1 MNDNFKSAGLFKRL
15 AAIFYDVLM
24 LIAVLIMAGFFA
36 KLIGFIPPMPIE
48 NQTKD
53 VTYWLLRI
61 GFNTYVYLICYF
73 YFAYPWVKTGQTLGM
88 RTWKIKVVNL
98 DGTTLSYK
106 TATIRFFVAILS
118 WITLGFGFW
127 RSLFDKEKRTWHDAL
142 SQTRLVSVNY
152 AK

>member
-1 MNDNFKSAGLFKRL
+1 MTNNFEPAGLLKRL

-36 KLIGFIPPMPIE
+36 KFVGFIPPMPVE

-53 VTYWLLRI
+53 MMYWLLRI
-61 GFNTYVYLICYF
+61 VFDSYVYLICYF

-88 RTWKIKVVNL
+88 RTWKIKVINL

-106 TATIRFFVAILS
+106 TATKRFFAAMLS
-118 WITLGFGFW
+118 WIMLGFGFW
-127 RSLFDKEKRTWHDAL
+127 RSIFDREKRTWHDAL
-142 SQTRLVSVNY
+142 SQTKLVKINY
-152 AK
+152 S